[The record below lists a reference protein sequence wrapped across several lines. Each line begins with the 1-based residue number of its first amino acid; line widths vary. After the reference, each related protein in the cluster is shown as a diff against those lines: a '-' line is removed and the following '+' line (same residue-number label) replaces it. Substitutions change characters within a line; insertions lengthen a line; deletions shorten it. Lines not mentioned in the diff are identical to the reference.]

1 MLKGGKPATIRTP
14 RIWQAQLRVARYTS
28 TRRGDPERGPK
39 IWMRASDAR
48 LRLVQNGELVWV
60 FGPRRHEL
68 AELEID
74 ESVAEG
80 DIFVRDIAGLSIAEY
95 VRVSK
100 PDLDTRPDRS
110 RG

>member
-1 MLKGGKPATIRTP
+1 MLGMRPATIRNLRT
-14 RIWQAQLRVARYTS
+14 REGDLRVARYIA

-39 IWMRASDAR
+39 VWMRTSDA
-48 LRLVQNGELVWV
+48 LIRLVENGELVWV

-68 AELEID
+68 AELVID
-74 ESVAEG
+74 DSIPEG
-80 DIFVRDIAGLSIAEY
+80 DVIVRDVAGLSISEY

-100 PDLDTRPDRS
+100 PDLDTRPSRS

>member
-1 MLKGGKPATIRTP
+1 MLKGTTPAAIRKPRA
-14 RIWQAQLRVARYTS
+14 WQAELRVVRYTA

-39 IWMRASDAR
+39 IWMRGSDAR
-48 LRLVQNGELVWV
+48 IRLVENGELVWV

-74 ESVAEG
+74 DSITEG
-80 DIFVRDIAGLSIAEY
+80 DVFVRDIAGLSIAEY

-100 PDLDTRPDRS
+100 PDLDTRSSRS
-110 RG
+110 RA

>member
-1 MLKGGKPATIRTP
+1 MLKGTTPAAIRKPRS
-14 RIWQAQLRVARYTS
+14 WQGELRVARYTA

-39 IWMRASDAR
+39 IWLRASDAR
-48 LRLVQNGELVWV
+48 IRLVENGELVWV

-80 DIFVRDIAGLSIAEY
+80 NIFVRDIAGLSIAEY

-100 PDLDTRPDRS
+100 PDLDTRPGRS
-110 RG
+110 RA

>member
-1 MLKGGKPATIRTP
+1 MLKDTTPAAIRKPRA
-14 RIWQAQLRVARYTS
+14 WQGELRVSRYTA
-28 TRRGDPERGPK
+28 TRRGDSERGPK

-80 DIFVRDIAGLSIAEY
+80 DVFVRDIAGLSIAEY

-100 PDLDTRPDRS
+100 PDLDTRPDRN

>member
-1 MLKGGKPATIRTP
+1 MLRRMAPATIRNLRT
-14 RIWQAQLRVARYTS
+14 RDGDLRVARYVG

-39 IWMRASDAR
+39 IWMNAADAL
-48 LRLVQNGELVWV
+48 LRLVENGELVWV

-74 ESVAEG
+74 DSIPEG
-80 DIFVRDIAGLSIAEY
+80 DAIVRDVAGLSISEY

-100 PDLDTRPDRS
+100 PDLDTRPSRS
-110 RG
+110 RA

>member
-1 MLKGGKPATIRTP
+1 MLRRMSPATIRNP
-14 RIWQAQLRVARYTS
+14 RTREGDLRVAWYIA

-39 IWMRASDAR
+39 IWMRASDA
-48 LRLVQNGELVWV
+48 LIRLVENGELVWV

-74 ESVAEG
+74 DSIAEG
-80 DIFVRDIAGLSIAEY
+80 DVIARDVAGLALSEY

-100 PDLDTRPDRS
+100 PDLDTRPRRS
-110 RG
+110 RA